1 MIFPPLIIAYTGA
14 RTYPPPIMT
23 GLLNTNNQ
31 MPSWVRIIFQ
41 KKDVHLARL
50 RWGLNCVIISGS
62 IWARLNCNGHVIME
76 IDIMG
81 ADMRSYIKAGYGR
94 HDLL

>member
-1 MIFPPLIIAYTGA
+1 L
-14 RTYPPPIMT
+14 
-23 GLLNTNNQ
+23 
-31 MPSWVRIIFQ
+31 
-41 KKDVHLARL
+41 KLARL